1 MSSVPMQQRNRP
13 MPKVTFVYANG
24 RRLDA
29 QAHEGESILA
39 LAWRLDA
46 GIEGDCE
53 GAMACS
59 TCHVILE
66 EKAFDALPSPSEEED
81 SILDLAPGA
90 SKTSRL
96 GCQIIITTKMD
107 GLIIHMPA
115 TAPSLL

>member
-1 MSSVPMQQRNRP
+1 
-13 MPKVTFVYANG
+13 MPKVTFVYADG
-24 RRLDA
+24 RRMNVE
-29 QAHEGESILA
+29 AHNGESILA

-66 EKAFDALPSPSEEED
+66 ENAFDALPQPSEEED

-90 SKTSRL
+90 SETSRL
-96 GCQIIITTKMD
+96 GCQIVITAEMD
-107 GLIIHMPA
+107 GLLIHLPA

>member
-1 MSSVPMQQRNRP
+1 MQQRNSA
-13 MPKVTFVYANG
+13 MPNVTFVYADG

-29 QAHEGESILA
+29 EAHEGESILA

-46 GIEGDCE
+46 GTEGDCE

-66 EKAFDALPSPSEEED
+66 ESAFDALPPPSEEED

-90 SKTSRL
+90 RETSRL
-96 GCQIIITTKMD
+96 GCQILISVKMD
-107 GLIIHMPA
+107 GLLIHMPA

>member
-1 MSSVPMQQRNRP
+1 M
-13 MPKVTFVYANG
+13 
-24 RRLDA
+24 DA
-29 QAHEGESILA
+29 EARVGESILA

-59 TCHVILE
+59 TCHIVLE
-66 EKAFDALPSPSEEED
+66 DEAFDALPPPSEEED

-90 SKTSRL
+90 GETSRL
-96 GCQIIITTKMD
+96 GCQIVITAEMD
-107 GLIIHMPA
+107 GLLVHMPA

>member
-1 MSSVPMQQRNRP
+1 MQQRNST
-13 MPKVTFVYANG
+13 MPKVTFVYTDG
-24 RRLDA
+24 SRLDA
-29 QAHEGESILA
+29 EARDGESILA

-66 EKAFDALPSPSEEED
+66 EDAFDALPPPSEEED
-81 SILDLAPGA
+81 SILELAPGA
-90 SKTSRL
+90 SETSRL
-96 GCQIIITTKMD
+96 GCQIIITAKMD
-107 GLIIHMPA
+107 RLLIHMPA

>member
-1 MSSVPMQQRNRP
+1 
-13 MPKVTFVYANG
+13 MPKVTFLKADG
-24 RRLDA
+24 ASQHADA
-29 QAHEGESILA
+29 RIGESILA
-39 LAWRLDA
+39 LAWRIDA

-66 EKAFDALPSPSEEED
+66 ESAFDRFPPPSEEED

-90 SKTSRL
+90 CETSRL
-96 GCQIIITTKMD
+96 GCQIVLTD
-107 GLIIHMPA
+107 ADEGLLIRLPS

>member
-1 MSSVPMQQRNRP
+1 
-13 MPKVTFVYANG
+13 MPKVTFVYTDG

-29 QAHEGESILA
+29 EARDGESILA
-39 LAWRLDA
+39 LAWRLDV

-66 EKAFDALPSPSEEED
+66 EGAFNALPPPTEEED
-81 SILDLAPGA
+81 SILDLTPGVRE
-90 SKTSRL
+90 TSRL
-96 GCQIIITTKMD
+96 GCQIIITAEMD
-107 GLIIHMPA
+107 RILIHMPA